1 MPLQNSKIRANFG
14 GRAFAYAE
22 GQAHRNAADL
32 CVDLAEE
39 ISANFEALPFAMASD
54 SDNDAGASVTSDSGS
69 HGPPCRIAAVAV
81 TQQRR
86 CFSNIFSTYI
96 NIHNFTPLT
105 FIKDSHAWKKVVICV
120 CYCLLNLFFL
130 LLNDTEYNSDLS
142 CHYKVELSYDNL
154 VTTGPNPHPP
164 SIADDESDDE
174 DDDDVP
180 RVSRSSTFH
189 ILN

>member
-1 MPLQNSKIRANFG
+1 MAFQNSKIRANFG
-14 GRAFAYAE
+14 GRPFAYAE

-86 CFSNIFSTYI
+86 CNIFFSTVFCTYYLS
-96 NIHNFTPLT
+96 IH
-105 FIKDSHAWKKVVICV
+105 I
-120 CYCLLNLFFL
+120 FL
-130 LLNDTEYNSDLS
+130 L
-142 CHYKVELSYDNL
+142 
-154 VTTGPNPHPP
+154 
-164 SIADDESDDE
+164 
-174 DDDDVP
+174 
-180 RVSRSSTFH
+180 
-189 ILN
+189 